1 MKKVFMFVN
10 IDWFFL
16 SHRLPVAQA
25 AQKNNIDM
33 TVYTE
38 FTQPHNKSLLDGFNL
53 LNSPMRRR
61 SKSVLHLILEFTKV
75 YKIIRKG
82 KPNLIH
88 AVTIKPILVMGVIA
102 RLTSTPFIGS
112 ISGLGPVFIVDN
124 FLAKLRLLIVL
135 RILRLVFQRK
145 DASVICQN
153 YHDRDVLVT
162 HGLCPIEKIILI
174 NGSGVDLEN
183 YSPAKKRANSEKYIL
198 MSSRMLFDK
207 GIKEY
212 CLAAEIVRR
221 HLSDQIIFKLSG
233 PIDSSSPT
241 SISKYELNN
250 LVNKYGVEYLGN
262 RKDMPELLASAIM
275 FVLPSYYPEGL
286 PKVLLEAAAS
296 GIPIITTD
304 HPGCRDAIQD
314 RETGLL
320 VNVKDHE
327 AVASGIIE
335 LLTNHSLKK
344 HMCERARLLA
354 ETSFDDKSVVDD
366 HYSLYSRLL

>member
-1 MKKVFMFVN
+1 
-10 IDWFFL
+10 
-16 SHRLPVAQA
+16 
-25 AQKNNIDM
+25 
-33 TVYTE
+33 
-38 FTQPHNKSLLDGFNL
+38 
-53 LNSPMRRR
+53 
-61 SKSVLHLILEFTKV
+61 LHFILEFAKV
-75 YKIIRKG
+75 YKIIQIG

-112 ISGLGPVFIVDN
+112 ISGLGPVFRADN
-124 FLAKLRLLIVL
+124 FFAKLRLWIVL
-135 RILRLVFQRK
+135 RIFRLVFQRK

-153 YHDRDVLVT
+153 CHDRDFLVS
-162 HGLCPIEKIILI
+162 HDLCPIEKIILI

-183 YSPAKKRANSEKYIL
+183 YSPSKKRPNSEKYIL

-207 GIKEY
+207 GIKDY
-212 CLAAEIVRR
+212 CLAAERVRR
-221 HLSDQIIFKLSG
+221 DFGDDITFKLSG

-241 SISKYELNN
+241 SISEYELSN
-250 LVNKYGVEYLGN
+250 LVDKYGVEYLGN
-262 RKDMPELLASAIM
+262 RKDMPELLASAII

-314 RETGLL
+314 RETGIL

-344 HMCERARLLA
+344 YMGERARLLA
-354 ETSFDDKSVVDD
+354 EISFNDESVVDD
-366 HYSLYSRLL
+366 HYSLYNKLL

>member
-38 FTQPHNKSLLDGFNL
+38 FTRPHNKSLSDGFNL

-61 SKSVLHLILEFTKV
+61 SKSILHLMLELTKV
-75 YKIIRKG
+75 YKIIRIG

-112 ISGLGPVFIVDN
+112 ISGLGPVFVVDN
-124 FLAKLRLLIVL
+124 FLAKLRLWIVL

-153 YHDRDVLVT
+153 CHDRDVLVT

-221 HLSDQIIFKLSG
+221 HLGDEIIFKLSG

-314 RETGLL
+314 RETGIL

-354 ETSFDDKSVVDD
+354 ETSFNDKSVVDD

>member
-1 MKKVFMFVN
+1 MKRIFMFVN
-10 IDWFFL
+10 VDWFFL
-16 SHRLPVAQA
+16 SHRLPIAQA

-38 FTQPHNKSLLDGFNL
+38 FTRPHNKNLSDGFNL
-53 LNSPMRRR
+53 LSSPMRRR
-61 SKSVLHLILEFTKV
+61 SKSVLHFILEFVKV
-75 YKIIRKG
+75 YKIIQIG

-88 AVTIKPILVMGVIA
+88 AVTIKPILVMGIIA

-112 ISGLGPVFIVDN
+112 ISGLGPVFRVDN
-124 FLAKLRLLIVL
+124 FFAKLRLWIVL
-135 RILRLVFQRK
+135 RIFRLVFQRK

-153 YHDRDVLVT
+153 CHDRDVLIS
-162 HGLCPIEKIILI
+162 HDLCPIEKIVLI
-174 NGSGVDLEN
+174 NGSGVDLKN
-183 YSPAKKRANSEKYIL
+183 YSPSKKRANSAKYIL

-212 CLAAEIVRR
+212 CLAAERVRR
-221 HLSDQIIFKLSG
+221 DFGDEITFKLSG

-241 SISKYELNN
+241 SISEYELKN
-250 LVNKYGVEYLGN
+250 LVDKYGVEYLGN
-262 RKDMPELLASAIM
+262 RKDMPELLASAMI

-314 RETGLL
+314 RETGIL

-344 HMCERARLLA
+344 YMGERARLLA
-354 ETSFDDKSVVDD
+354 EISFNDESVVDD
-366 HYSLYSRLL
+366 HYSLYNQLL

>member
-1 MKKVFMFVN
+1 
-10 IDWFFL
+10 
-16 SHRLPVAQA
+16 
-25 AQKNNIDM
+25 
-33 TVYTE
+33 
-38 FTQPHNKSLLDGFNL
+38 
-53 LNSPMRRR
+53 
-61 SKSVLHLILEFTKV
+61 
-75 YKIIRKG
+75 
-82 KPNLIH
+82 
-88 AVTIKPILVMGVIA
+88 
-102 RLTSTPFIGS
+102 
-112 ISGLGPVFIVDN
+112 
-124 FLAKLRLLIVL
+124 
-135 RILRLVFQRK
+135 
-145 DASVICQN
+145 
-153 YHDRDVLVT
+153 
-162 HGLCPIEKIILI
+162 
-174 NGSGVDLEN
+174 
-183 YSPAKKRANSEKYIL
+183 
-198 MSSRMLFDK
+198 MLFDK

-221 HLSDQIIFKLSG
+221 HLGDEIIFKLSG

-314 RETGLL
+314 RETGIL

-354 ETSFDDKSVVDD
+354 ETSFNDKSVVDD